1 LEPAVTQARAIGHT
15 FSVQVA
21 SSFLATTLIRQGHL
35 AQAQALLATTRGSD
49 SPRTM
54 PDRLLWRAQAE
65 LSLAQAAPAEAL
77 RIVDDLIAGVGEAST
92 CPVIPGIWQLR
103 GAALTILGRMDEAAT
118 TFHAALAAAHTQGI
132 RPICWRL
139 RLAYGKLLLTRGQRN
154 QADATLDDARAII
167 AELAAEIP
175 NPQVREI
182 FLRNALAQ
190 FPRRAVPSPRAAAK
204 RSYNGLTERE
214 REVATLIT
222 QGKTNRQIAE
232 ALVLS
237 ERTVQ
242 VHITNMLGK
251 LGFSSR
257 AQIAAWSVEKGLAGE
272 RDA

>member
-1 LEPAVTQARAIGHT
+1 
-15 FSVQVA
+15 
-21 SSFLATTLIRQGHL
+21 
-35 AQAQALLATTRGSD
+35 
-49 SPRTM
+49 M
-54 PDRLLWRAQAE
+54 
-65 LSLAQAAPAEAL
+65 AA
-77 RIVDDLIAGVGEAST
+77 GN

-103 GAALTILGRMDEAAT
+103 GAALAALGRVDEAAAMLQ
-118 TFHAALAAAHTQGI
+118 AAYAAAHAQGA
-132 RPICWRL
+132 RPSCWRAL
-139 RLAYGKLLLTRGQRN
+139 LAHGKLLLARGDRD
-154 QADATLDDARAII
+154 QADAALDDARAII
-167 AELAAEIP
+167 AELAADIP
-175 NPQVREI
+175 DPQVREI

-204 RSYNGLTERE
+204 RSYDGLTERE